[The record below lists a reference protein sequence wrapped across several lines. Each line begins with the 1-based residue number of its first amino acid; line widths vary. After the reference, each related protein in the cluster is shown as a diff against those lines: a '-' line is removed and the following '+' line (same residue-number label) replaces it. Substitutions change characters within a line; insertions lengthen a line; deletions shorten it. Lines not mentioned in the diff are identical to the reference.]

1 MVSCVMY
8 DGRSTGMVDVS
19 VARRAV
25 MCVVVLI
32 QLFCVARLS
41 PCTYVRN
48 FFVVG
53 DVEYRYD
60 DL

>member
-1 MVSCVMY
+1 L
-8 DGRSTGMVDVS
+8 
-19 VARRAV
+19 
-25 MCVVVLI
+25 MCVLHDDLKRSVSDVLRI

>member
-1 MVSCVMY
+1 
-8 DGRSTGMVDVS
+8 MVDVS